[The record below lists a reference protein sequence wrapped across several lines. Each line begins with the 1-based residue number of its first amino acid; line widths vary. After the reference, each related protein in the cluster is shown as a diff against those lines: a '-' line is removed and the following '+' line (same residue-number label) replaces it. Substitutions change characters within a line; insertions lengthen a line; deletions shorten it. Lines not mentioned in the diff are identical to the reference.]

1 MRLAEMQRECFS
13 NGETIFVQNDPSN
26 SAYLILSGSVD
37 IHVEEDGR
45 RAFVTTLKPGDV
57 LGEMGLITDKP
68 RSATA
73 TAHDDCALM
82 RLDSEEFFRLLD
94 EHPQEIMD
102 YVKALIG
109 RLKNLNSRLL
119 EPELKRPTRAY
130 FKT

>member
-1 MRLAEMQRECFS
+1 MAQMQRESFS
-13 NGETIFVQNDPSN
+13 SGETIFRQDDPSQ
-26 SAYLILSGSVD
+26 SAYLILSGKVD

-45 RAFVTTLKPGDV
+45 RAFIATLMAGEV
-57 LGEMGLITDKP
+57 LGEMGLITDEP

-73 TAHDDCALM
+73 TVREDCSLM
-82 RLDSEEFFRLLD
+82 RLDSDEFLRLLD
-94 EHPQEIMD
+94 EHPHEIMD

-119 EPELKRPTRAY
+119 EPEIKRPARSY